1 MQVRALKSGWAR
13 PLGECAN
20 DRVAIVN
27 DESWRPVAGPAVAAN
42 RAGLLK
48 RAREFFEAR
57 NILEVDTPVLS
68 RFAVTDPHIESLS
81 LSSATV
87 PGLFLHTSPEYKMKR
102 LIAAGFGDIYQI
114 CKVFR
119 DGERG
124 PNHLAEFTL
133 VEWYRLNFCLR
144 EIMHDTIEFVAALLD
159 QPHLTSSAE
168 FLSYEDLFQRTANI
182 SPRTAGITEL
192 ADYMSADEQ
201 LKNAIGDDADAWFD
215 LVLAD
220 RIVPEL
226 ATDKLTVIFHYPA
239 SQAAL
244 ARICPD
250 DAAVADRFEVFFG
263 PLELANGFV
272 ELTDAKQQI
281 SRFERDQEER
291 RRNKATVH
299 QIDEDFINALRAG
312 LPACA
317 GVAVGFDRLL
327 MLHEDQGD
335 ISAVSNFVI

>member
-1 MQVRALKSGWAR
+1 M
-13 PLGECAN
+13 
-20 DRVAIVN
+20 N
-27 DESWRPVAGPAVAAN
+27 DENWRPVAGPAVAAN
-42 RAGLLK
+42 RARLLK
-48 RAREFFEAR
+48 RAREFFDAR

-81 LSSATV
+81 TGTATE
-87 PGLFLHTSPEYKMKR
+87 PRLFLHTSPEYKMKR
-102 LIAAGFGDIYQI
+102 LLAAGFGDIYQI

-124 PNHLAEFTL
+124 PNHMAEFTL

-144 EIMHDTIEFVAALLD
+144 EIMHDTIEFVATLLD
-159 QPHLTSSAE
+159 RPHLKSSAE
-168 FLSYEDLFQRTANI
+168 FLSYEDVFQRTANI
-182 SPRTAGITEL
+182 NPRTAGITEL
-192 ADYMSADEQ
+192 AEYMSADEQ
-201 LKNAIGDDADAWFD
+201 LKSAIGDDVDAWFD

-250 DAAVADRFEVFFG
+250 DAAVGDRFEVFFG

-272 ELTDAKQQI
+272 ELTDADQQLC
-281 SRFERDQEER
+281 RFGRDQEDR
-291 RRNKATVH
+291 RRAEAAVH
-299 QIDEDFINALRAG
+299 QLDADFINALRAG
-312 LPACA
+312 LPECA

-327 MLHEDQGD
+327 MLHEEQSD
-335 ISAVSNFVI
+335 ISTVSNFVI

>member
-1 MQVRALKSGWAR
+1 MQSGWAGR
-13 PLGECAN
+13 LGAWSN
-20 DRVAIVN
+20 DTVVIVN
-27 DESWRPVAGPAVAAN
+27 DTVIDESWRPVAGPAVAAN

-48 RAREFFEAR
+48 RARDFFDAR

-81 LSSATV
+81 TGTATA
-87 PGLFLHTSPEYKMKR
+87 PRLFLHTSPEYKMKR
-102 LIAAGFGDIYQI
+102 LLAAGFGDIYQI

-124 PNHLAEFTL
+124 PHHLPEFTL

-159 QPHLTSSAE
+159 RPHLASSAE
-168 FLSYEDLFQRTANI
+168 FLSYEDLFRTTVNI
-182 SPRTAGITEL
+182 SPRTAGIAAL
-192 ADYMSADEQ
+192 ADCVSADAQ
-201 LKNAIGDDADAWFD
+201 LKSAIGDDVDAWFD
-215 LVLAD
+215 LVVAD

-272 ELTDAKQQI
+272 ELTDANQQL
-281 SRFERDQEER
+281 SRFECDQEER
-291 RRNKATVH
+291 RRNEAAVH
-299 QIDEDFINALRAG
+299 QLDADFINALRAG
-312 LPACA
+312 LPECA

-327 MLHEDQGD
+327 MLHEDQSD
-335 ISAVSNFVI
+335 IGAVSNFVI